1 MENIVGSVGRV
12 GTGELNAEECGD
24 RRCSGDRILDS
35 IVLPRGTIF
44 WRENVSIPRGRRNLQ
59 DQEKWREGE
68 FYQLT
73 IDTAHR
79 TSTQPS
85 EHHLPC

>member
-1 MENIVGSVGRV
+1 MITSLRTNNAMENIVGSVGRV

-44 WRENVSIPRGRRNLQ
+44 LAGECEHSTW
-59 DQEKWREGE
+59 QEGISKTKKNGGKVN
-68 FYQLT
+68 
-73 IDTAHR
+73 
-79 TSTQPS
+79 STN
-85 EHHLPC
+85 